1 MSSAE
6 SPVPLEFTPV
16 LGILVGVVLTL
27 MLVVLVVILVLRL
40 KYKKKTAKDYANER
54 NNANNGS
61 PVGRGGGGGGRGSG
75 KKKKFRH
82 GDPAD
87 LALEAAKPN
96 EKDHEDYYCL
106 TRTSPP
112 HPDED
117 TFMHQGTV
125 EKNPDII
132 PNGEFLPSVN
142 RSVHGFPVFVPVLFL
157 AGRFSEH

>member
-61 PVGRGGGGGGRGSG
+61 PVGRGGGGRGSG

-132 PNGEFLPSVN
+132 PNGEFPPSVN

>member
-61 PVGRGGGGGGRGSG
+61 PVGRGGGGRGTG

-132 PNGEFLPSVN
+132 PNGEFLPSEN
-142 RSVHGFPVFVPVLFL
+142 GSVHGFPVFVPVLFL